1 MKRAK
6 ANIWNLLL
14 MFVHA
19 NLGRDFLNKFRA
31 LKTLLLKQ
39 ICHKFQFIFSWL
51 QRDLNVLDTLGLHW
65 VEGKKTNCE
74 NGKF

>member
-39 ICHKFQFIFSWL
+39 ICHNFSIYLLLAQTGSWCFGYF
-51 QRDLNVLDTLGLHW
+51 RFALGGREKDKL
-65 VEGKKTNCE
+65 
-74 NGKF
+74 